1 MSCSTNKL
9 KPHILSTCK
18 NFMFS
23 EFAWKNLQ
31 KMVPPLVYYFI
42 YSSARKVFRKIA
54 TRKNFVKMQHMFRK
68 AWKAGFPLANFLVQS
83 DFFHSKTIKSRIGSY
98 FFYFEK
104 SG

>member
-1 MSCSTNKL
+1 
-9 KPHILSTCK
+9 
-18 NFMFS
+18 MFS

-31 KMVPPLVYYFI
+31 EMVPPPLVYYFI

-54 TRKNFVKMQHMFRK
+54 THKNFVKIQRMFRK

-104 SG
+104 SD